1 MCRYGLLESDSSSR
15 SFGSIE
21 PASRFGSG
29 PVALYRHGRLRRHTA
44 HKRAVSNAAFRLG
57 EAANL
62 RFERAGGVR
71 PLRHDKAFS
80 STTGRLM
87 ASSIA
92 GGAGYLLD
100 ASFALLAPSLSESL
114 GSSVV
119 VLQLG
124 EPVMILW
131 LLVAGARMRR

>member
-1 MCRYGLLESDSSSR
+1 
-15 SFGSIE
+15 
-21 PASRFGSG
+21 
-29 PVALYRHGRLRRHTA
+29 
-44 HKRAVSNAAFRLG
+44 
-57 EAANL
+57 
-62 RFERAGGVR
+62 
-71 PLRHDKAFS
+71 
-80 STTGRLM
+80 M